1 MAPLWSYMSTASSVI
16 LDKYARST
24 PTETAVSLGY
34 DRVRFLGAVYYG
46 DTITVN
52 YTVTEID
59 QERRRSSA
67 TTKGVNQ
74 KRDVVAIAT
83 HILKWVL
90 NTK

>member
-1 MAPLWSYMSTASSVI
+1 MI

-24 PTETAVSLGY
+24 PTETVISLGY
-34 DRVRFLGAVYYG
+34 DRVRFLGAVYYS

-74 KRDVVAIAT
+74 KGDVVAIAT

>member
-1 MAPLWSYMSTASSVI
+1 MI

-24 PTETAVSLGY
+24 PTETAVSIGY
-34 DRVRFLGAVYYG
+34 DSVRFLRAVYYG

-52 YTVTEID
+52 STVTEIAE
-59 QERRRSSA
+59 ERRLSSA

-74 KRDVVAIAT
+74 KSDVVSIAT

>member
-1 MAPLWSYMSTASSVI
+1 MSTASSVI

-24 PTETAVSLGY
+24 PTETVVSLGY